1 MKFKIMK
8 KVTKLFAMLLLI
20 SGLFTI
26 GSNYPAEGLTASY
39 IIIITYI
46 ILVAIKSIRT
56 FKN

>member
-1 MKFKIMK
+1 MK
-8 KVTKLFAMLLLI
+8 KATKLFAMLLFM

>member
-1 MKFKIMK
+1 MK

-20 SGLFTI
+20 GGLFTI
-26 GSNYPAEGLTASY
+26 GSNYPAEGLIASY

-46 ILVAIKSIRT
+46 ILVAIKSIRI